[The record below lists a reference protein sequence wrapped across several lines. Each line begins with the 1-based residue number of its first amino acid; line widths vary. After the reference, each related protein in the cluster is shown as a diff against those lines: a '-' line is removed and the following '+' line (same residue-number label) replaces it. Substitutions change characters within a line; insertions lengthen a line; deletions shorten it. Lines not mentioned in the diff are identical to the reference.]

1 MSFLYCGD
9 IDRAG
14 FDIFCR
20 LCKEA
25 AELDIELFAP
35 IYKKMLEL
43 ADVSSLPGSDD
54 KRGKNIETDGLRK
67 LFSDEETEKINEILS
82 ADKRLPQEII
92 NYEVLK
98 NNSR

>member
-1 MSFLYCGD
+1 M
-9 IDRAG
+9 
-14 FDIFCR
+14 
-20 LCKEA
+20 CKEA
-25 AELDIELFAP
+25 AELNIVLFVP

-43 ADVSSLPGSDD
+43 ADVSLLPESDD
-54 KRGKNIETDGLRK
+54 KRGKDIETDSLRE
-67 LFSDEETEKINEILS
+67 LFSEEEIDKINDVLS